1 MNAYSQLLR
10 HIKQTAEA
18 ESYIT
23 TILSRLPEDFDWEK
37 GNIFPIF
44 NVSILAAE
52 FTSTSTIKF
61 PVVLTCVDKRDI
73 NNEDVDDKFWSNDN
87 EVDNHNA
94 TLSALSA
101 LWIRLNRDYKSNN
114 ITASDN
120 PSLTQIEFEGLN
132 LMDGWSLSFDVEMP
146 MDGVSLCSEQC

>member
-10 HIKQTAEA
+10 HIKETAEA
-18 ESYIT
+18 DSYIT

-61 PVVLTCVDKRDI
+61 PVC
-73 NNEDVDDKFWSNDN
+73 
-87 EVDNHNA
+87 
-94 TLSALSA
+94 
-101 LWIRLNRDYKSNN
+101 
-114 ITASDN
+114 
-120 PSLTQIEFEGLN
+120 
-132 LMDGWSLSFDVEMP
+132 
-146 MDGVSLCSEQC
+146 